1 MTEAIQ
7 NNKVTEL
14 PNISQ
19 SDLKA
24 KTLLQNWY
32 DHKETFSRLFQNY
45 YNDDYKKYTGSSS
58 GNVDLLRANIET
70 ELSTEE
76 LQAETDRIVT
86 NGYTDRNGVF
96 IEGGFDAFFAFVDDY
111 NDGLIRSRWTPTLRS
126 FGEKM
131 QRVLDDNQN
140 GVGLSIGDNNVVQ
153 LFNKTN
159 QYRSGEDGEPQYP
172 ESGTLR
178 ELDQTADNYLSL
190 EDVDFFEGVTETNL
204 ESRWQSYM
212 YDPVRLGYKFGTNT
226 SDLLSPAV
234 IEMLNNIGFISG
246 RITDEEGG
254 SVFSPEAGN
263 GYIYRWYGSQTSS
276 VDPLSDAE
284 LQSAAEGGWTV
295 GQLLGENFEQRR
307 GESIESFALLSFQ
320 DFFGLGEATAGIE
333 ARLEDLRREVY
344 DKYLPGLERIN
355 FPYTVPARL
364 EVVLKQNLL
373 LPDYHTNKL
382 DELKGKPAADAV
394 FLAMYSDRNRTLEPE
409 SLLLAQ
415 ELVDLNQAD
424 RFDKGW
430 FGGVAINDLQRQAE
444 SFPGGATPTTI
455 LDFVEHDYRYLR
467 NDFLERGY
475 KSNIGGTIG
484 FPDENADAE
493 ESGVGGGS
501 LVEAVEEFQPV
512 FDTSSDLSRSLQRR
526 VESYQAGKTQFF
538 PFLIETDN
546 RTIGAEDKEKRAFFQ
561 ALIDSMTETVNP
573 VWQQKSF
580 FGRTENIQTYTST
593 ERNLDLSFSIYA
605 DNMRD
610 LANVKH
616 RVNFLVQQSY
626 GQYEQ
631 ITDFQNRITAGPIV
645 RLTLGDLYVGVPGII
660 TSLTVNWNGLGG
672 GSPSW
677 EMTRGLMMPWICSIN
692 MGYKILHDQMPDRET
707 DFYDA
712 MQDGIDGEHYGN
724 GDWSGGKDDRRLIP
738 INEPVEVF
746 EEPDLEPEEDTA
758 AAPSSEEDAAA
769 IELDD
774 VERFGANGAR
784 PTIT

>member
-7 NNKVTEL
+7 NNKVTDI

-32 DHKETFSRLFQNY
+32 DHRETFSRLFQNY
-45 YNDDYKKYTGSSS
+45 YDDDTKKYTGSSS

-76 LQAETDRIVT
+76 LQAEADRIVT

-111 NDGLIRSRWTPTLRS
+111 NDGLVRSRWTPTLRS

-153 LFNKTN
+153 LFNKSN
-159 QYRSGEDGEPQYP
+159 QYISGENGEPVYP
-172 ESGTLR
+172 ESGSLR

-190 EDVDFFEGVTETNL
+190 ENVNFFEGVTETNL
-204 ESRWQSYM
+204 ESRWTSFM

-226 SDLLSPAV
+226 NDLLLPAAV
-234 IEMLNNIGFISG
+234 EMLNNIGFISG

-276 VDPLSDAE
+276 VDPLSDEE
-284 LQSAAEGGWTV
+284 LQSAAAGGWTV
-295 GQLLGENFEQRR
+295 GQLLGEDFEQRR

-320 DFFGLGEATAGIE
+320 DFFGLGEASTNPE
-333 ARLEDLRREVY
+333 ARLEELRRGVY

-373 LPDYHTNKL
+373 LPDYHTDKL

-415 ELVDLNQAD
+415 ELAGLNQAD

-430 FGGVAINDLQRQAE
+430 FGGVTINDLQRQAE
-444 SFPGGATPTTI
+444 SFPGGSTPTTI
-455 LDFVEHDYRYLR
+455 LDFIEHDYRYLR

-484 FPDENADAE
+484 FPDESNDAE

-501 LVEAVEEFQPV
+501 LVEAVEEFTPD
-512 FDTSSDLSRSLQRR
+512 FETNTGLPRSLQRR
-526 VESYQAGKTQFF
+526 VESYRAGKTQFF

-546 RTIGAEDKEKRAFFQ
+546 RTIGEEDQEKRAFFQ

-645 RLTLGDLYVGVPGII
+645 RLTLGDLYVGVPGVI

-707 DFYDA
+707 DFYDGL
-712 MQDGIDGEHYGN
+712 QDGIDGEHYGN
-724 GDWSGGKDDRRLIP
+724 GDWSGNKDDRRLIP
-738 INEPVEVF
+738 INNDPEVGTEEGEEGEGTEGTDPPADDTTLATVAMGDNAPVS
-746 EEPDLEPEEDTA
+746 A
-758 AAPSSEEDAAA
+758 
-769 IELDD
+769 
-774 VERFGANGAR
+774 
-784 PTIT
+784 